1 MKIFNKIKGDI
12 GEELA
17 TQFLKKEKYKILAR
31 NYSTH
36 IGEIDI
42 IATKNSVIVFVE
54 VKARTSN
61 EFGRPAEAVNYRKQQ
76 KIHLVAEQ
84 YLQKYNLENKEI
96 RFDVIEIFDG
106 EVTHLKDC
114 F

>member
-1 MKIFNKIKGDI
+1 MKIFNKIKGNI

-17 TQFLKKEKYKILAR
+17 TQFLKKEKYKILDR
-31 NYSTH
+31 NFSTR

-42 IATKNSVIVFVE
+42 IATKNKAIVFVE
-54 VKARTSN
+54 VKSRSSN
-61 EFGRPAEAVNYRKQQ
+61 EFGRPAEAVDYRKQQ

-84 YLQKYNLENKEI
+84 YLQKNNLEGKEI
-96 RFDVIEIFDG
+96 RFDVVEVLDG
-106 EVTHLKDC
+106 EITHLKNC